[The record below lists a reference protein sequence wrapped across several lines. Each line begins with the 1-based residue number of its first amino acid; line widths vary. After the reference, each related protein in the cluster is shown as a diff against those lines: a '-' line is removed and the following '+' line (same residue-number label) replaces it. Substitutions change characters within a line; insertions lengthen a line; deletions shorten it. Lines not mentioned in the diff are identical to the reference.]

1 MSDSKDVL
9 GTGININ
16 HVIDAFYNKMVKDDR
31 VRDFFTIVDL
41 AAVKRKQ
48 VNFFK
53 ILLSDSTD
61 DIHNYM
67 RNTHRDLVEN
77 FGLNDAHFDALS
89 SILDETLIEKKVSSD
104 IRSTVLQKLEMLRP
118 FVLNR

>member
-9 GTGININ
+9 GAGVDIN
-16 HVIDAFYNKMVKDDR
+16 HVIDVFYNKMVKDDR

-41 AAVKRKQ
+41 TAVKRKQ

-53 ILLSDSTD
+53 ILLSDVTD

-67 RNTHRDLVEN
+67 RNTHSDLVEN

-89 SILDETLIEKKVSSD
+89 SILNETLIEQKVAGD
-104 IRSTVLQKLEMLRP
+104 IRSTVLKKLEMLRP